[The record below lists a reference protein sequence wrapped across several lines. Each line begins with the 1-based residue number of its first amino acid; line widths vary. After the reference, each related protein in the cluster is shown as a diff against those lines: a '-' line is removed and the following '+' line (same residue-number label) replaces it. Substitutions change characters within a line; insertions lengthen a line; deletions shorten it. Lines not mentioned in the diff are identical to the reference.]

1 LTDGA
6 KYLKCY
12 RNLEFWLTLILL
24 WATAILSIVA
34 YLLWYRL
41 TFFVGSYLFIH
52 WLGLIATIFIVVS
65 IPIHYILK
73 RKRPQNFK
81 IILKIHVF
89 GNLFAFLLISL
100 HFAQNVGR
108 LAGSFQ
114 RLGYGFALYLFLSLI
129 VATGILERYQTNG
142 KLPRYTKVI
151 HKYTVI
157 VLYLM
162 ILIHLL
168 EGFNIL

>member
-1 LTDGA
+1 LTDGVT
-6 KYLKCY
+6 YLKYC

-24 WATAILSIVA
+24 LATATSSIAA
-34 YLLWYRL
+34 YALWYSL
-41 TFFVGSYLFIH
+41 TFFVGTYLFIH
-52 WLGLIATIFIVVS
+52 WLGLTATIFIIVS

-73 RKRPQNFK
+73 RKKPQTLK
-81 IILKIHVF
+81 TILRIHVF

-108 LAGSFQ
+108 LAGSIQ
-114 RLGYGFALYLFLSLI
+114 RLGEGFASYLILALI
-129 VATGILERYQTNG
+129 VATGILDRYQTNR
-142 KLPRYTKVI
+142 KSSRYAKFI

-157 VLYLM
+157 VLYL
-162 ILIHLL
+162 IALIHLL